1 MLKSRVRDVGERRL
15 RYDVRVP
22 AAKPKPRPPLVSGK
36 DSEANERDAF
46 LRALEE
52 PSFDEAIRLLPFA
65 PVYKDGE
72 PLHDIIN
79 KDHNADDH
87 VDTMK
92 MLLRALYAYPHG
104 TTEELEKLRDKL
116 KDRAPLEVRKEVM
129 VFCYSKLSTHYKS
142 CLQYLTT
149 FLDESSISRTS
160 LVRRWVAEGLV
171 AREEGLR
178 SMEEAGERC
187 FDELVFRGFV
197 RPVAIVAT
205 GLKIKSCTM
214 DDSVRSFVI
223 DMAESENFVAGI
235 LPTHFNYQL
244 KIRKIVRRQ
253 LPQQP
258 THPDGFSCCGA
269 LVPRKPPLQDADGK
283 LLHPMDE
290 IARLLRDLPQEY
302 RLNVLD
308 LGGCRGLE
316 KRHLKS
322 ICKVPSLKYL
332 SLRNTEI
339 SRLPKAINDLWLLET
354 LDVRQTHLQRPSD
367 MERIYLPRLKH
378 LLAGH
383 IVHGNAGEM
392 LSTVR
397 MPHKISKDTE
407 VLRHVHILH
416 AEQDLLGRVGH
427 LKKQLRKLGVVVDG
441 SEDNIRFLLR
451 TISVLSECLRSLSV
465 WITAPPATAGVSDGY
480 NLDYKEEP
488 NGGSVPSPP
497 ANPTP
502 MFLESLNIK
511 YCKGSQTIGNLPSW
525 ISGLKL
531 LRKLTLRDTQLLEQS
546 LCILGKLESLCCLRL
561 RRDSY
566 IGNTISLNKG
576 EFGKLRLLLIDHVS
590 PTLKAIAFEAEAA
603 PNLEKVAWTV
613 DSIAITPDT
622 ISGIRHLPASLK
634 VLELRGDWTGQRY
647 LKEALAENKKCL
659 LVRYSS
665 PDPDSPF
672 DEKSH
677 DVFVEAK

>member
-1 MLKSRVRDVGERRL
+1 MLASAIKDEAKLLCGIPGDILFIRDEMDSMNGFLLHLTKMDTEHDDQVRTWMKQVRDIANLVQDYIRLYLRDLHLPDLDSDGIDGGLCARIRQLQVLLRTWPTRHALAKKIAKLKSRVRDVGERRL
-15 RYDVRVP
+15 RCDVRVP

-52 PSFDEAIRLLPFA
+52 PYFDEAIRLLPFA
-65 PVYKDGE
+65 PASKDGE

-104 TTEELEKLRDKL
+104 TREELEKLRDKL
-116 KDRAPLEVRKEVM
+116 KDRAPWDVRREVM

-171 AREEGLR
+171 ASEEGLR

-187 FDELVFRGFV
+187 FNELVFRGFIC
-197 RPVAIVAT
+197 PMAIVAT

-214 DDSVRSFVI
+214 DDSVRDFVI
-223 DMAESENFVAGI
+223 DMAESENFVAGD
-235 LPTHFNYQL
+235 LTTHFNYQL
-244 KIRKIVRRQ
+244 EIRKIVLRQ
-253 LPQQP
+253 QTRQS
-258 THPDGFSCCGA
+258 TDPDGFSCYGV
-269 LVPRKPPLQDADGK
+269 LGPSKPPLLDADDK

-290 IARLLRDLPQEY
+290 IARLLKGLPQGY

-316 KRHLKS
+316 KRHLKI

-332 SLRNTEI
+332 SLRYTNV
-339 SRLPKAINDLWLLET
+339 SWLPKAINNLWQLET
-354 LDVRQTHLQRPSD
+354 LDVRQTHLRWPND
-367 MERIYLPRLKH
+367 TERIYLPRLKH

-383 IVHGNAGEM
+383 IVNGDEEGERF
-392 LSTVR
+392 STVR
-397 MPHKISKDTE
+397 MPRKINKDT
-407 VLRHVHILH
+407 
-416 AEQDLLGRVGH
+416 
-427 LKKQLRKLGVVVDG
+427 
-441 SEDNIRFLLR
+441 
-451 TISVLSECLRSLSV
+451 
-465 WITAPPATAGVSDGY
+465 
-480 NLDYKEEP
+480 
-488 NGGSVPSPP
+488 
-497 ANPTP
+497 
-502 MFLESLNIK
+502 ESLNIK
-511 YCKGSQTIGNLPSW
+511 YCRGSKTIGYLPSR

-561 RRDSY
+561 HRGSY
-566 IGNTISLNKG
+566 IGHTIRLNKG
-576 EFGKLRLLLIDHVS
+576 EFDKLRLLLIDHLP
-590 PTLKAIAFEAEAA
+590 PTLKAIAFHAEAA
-603 PNLEKVAWTV
+603 PNLEKVVWTV
-613 DSIAITPDT
+613 DM
-622 ISGIRHLPASLK
+622 
-634 VLELRGDWTGQRY
+634 LELNGDWTGQQY